1 MLNIDHG
8 MEHKNFIYE
17 SFILAITSL
26 AVLNILLIL
35 LTNDPDMDR
44 VLVIVNFSISLI
56 LLVDFGYRLFS
67 SDNKRRYF
75 SKEYGWLDLLGSIPL
90 YWMPVFRLLRIFRIL
105 RFLRQTGMI
114 QLLRDYRDNPAS
126 SILAAVS
133 FLVLLVIQVGSY
145 LIIGIELRSPEANIT
160 APLDALWWAL
170 VTVTTVGY
178 GDKYPVTNAG
188 RVIGALVILLGVVM
202 FSVLT
207 SFFSSKFYQRTT
219 NQDVEARAKG
229 EPGAEELQA
238 LLERQTLS
246 LEQIEARLERIEKHL
261 QREEDEIDL

>member
-1 MLNIDHG
+1 MLNADHG

-17 SFILAITSL
+17 TFILAVTSL
-26 AVLNILLIL
+26 ALLNILLIL
-35 LTNDPDMDR
+35 FTNDPNMDR

-56 LLVDFGYRLFS
+56 LLVDFGYRLLTS
-67 SDNKRRYF
+67 SNKRSYF
-75 SKEYGWLDLLGSIPL
+75 FKEFGWLDLLGSIPI

-105 RFLRQTGMI
+105 RFLRQTGMSH
-114 QLLRDYRDNPAS
+114 LLRDYRDNPAS
-126 SILAAVS
+126 SLLAAVS
-133 FLVLLVIQVGSY
+133 FTVLLVIQIGSY
-145 LIIGIELRSPEANIT
+145 LIIGIELRSPGGNIT

-188 RVIGALVILLGVVM
+188 RVIGALVILIGVVM

-207 SFFSSKFYQRTT
+207 SFFSSKFYERTNHGT
-219 NQDVEARAKG
+219 QEVHAEA
-229 EPGAEELQA
+229 EPGAAELQA

>member
-1 MLNIDHG
+1 MLNTDHG
-8 MEHKNFIYE
+8 MENKNFIYE
-17 SFILAITSL
+17 TFILAISTL
-26 AVLNILLIL
+26 AVINILLIL

-44 VLVIVNFSISLI
+44 VLVIVNFAISLI
-56 LLVDFGYRLFS
+56 LLVDFFYRFLS
-67 SDNKRRYF
+67 SGDKRKYF
-75 SKEYGWLDLLGSIPL
+75 LKEFGWLDLLGSIPL
-90 YWMPVFRLLRIFRIL
+90 YWMPVFRLLRVFRII
-105 RFLRQTGMI
+105 RFIRQSGMI
-114 QLLRDYRDNPAS
+114 HLLRDSRNNPAS
-126 SILAAVS
+126 SLLAAVS

-207 SFFSSKFYQRTT
+207 SFFSSKFYERTKHG
-219 NQDVEARAKG
+219 NQEVDAEAQ
-229 EPGAEELQA
+229 PGAAELQA

-246 LEQIEARLERIEKHL
+246 LEQIEAQLERIEKHL
-261 QREEDEIDL
+261 QKEEDEIDL